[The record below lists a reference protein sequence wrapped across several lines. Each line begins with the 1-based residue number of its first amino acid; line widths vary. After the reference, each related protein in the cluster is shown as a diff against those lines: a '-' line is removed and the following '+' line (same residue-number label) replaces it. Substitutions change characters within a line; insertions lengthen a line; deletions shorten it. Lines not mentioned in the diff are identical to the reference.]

1 MIRRRA
7 EPEWRWARAI
17 SPGITFWMLAT
28 MVLLADRPGSS
39 GLVSLSTRRS
49 ACSVPTSCAAR
60 IAWLRKSAPVP
71 HPRHGLALG
80 LAGDTAADPGGRDVL
95 GSELRVVVLQ
105 FGFRRLDVR
114 ELHRQSSPAPP
125 VAGIAPPGV
134 VQRA

>member
-17 SPGITFWMLAT
+17 SPGITIWMLAT
-28 MVLLADRPGSS
+28 MVLLAEHAALGRLGADELRRPHRLGTQ
-39 GLVSLSTRRS
+39 V
-49 ACSVPTSCAAR
+49 
-60 IAWLRKSAPVP
+60 APVP

-114 ELHRQSSPAPP
+114 ELHRQASSAPP
-125 VAGIAPPGV
+125 VAGIALPGV